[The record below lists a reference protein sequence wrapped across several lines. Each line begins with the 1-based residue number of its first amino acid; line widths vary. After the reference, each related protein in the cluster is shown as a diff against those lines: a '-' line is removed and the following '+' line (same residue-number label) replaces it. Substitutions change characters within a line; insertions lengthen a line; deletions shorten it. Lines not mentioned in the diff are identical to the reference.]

1 MRTKRYN
8 LQNKPIFALDL
19 FFLDVNVNN
28 FRVRKSQYLLHC
40 CLDKGLNWM
49 RNTDF
54 EFTFTVN
61 LAEKLAIEQSS
72 KLINSLERKSVQNNF
87 ILLELKG
94 LSTSLKLY
102 FFNLILN

>member
-1 MRTKRYN
+1 
-8 LQNKPIFALDL
+8 
-19 FFLDVNVNN
+19 
-28 FRVRKSQYLLHC
+28 
-40 CLDKGLNWM
+40 M

-87 ILLELKG
+87 ILLEPKG

>member
-1 MRTKRYN
+1 M
-8 LQNKPIFALDL
+8 
-19 FFLDVNVNN
+19 
-28 FRVRKSQYLLHC
+28 C
-40 CLDKGLNWM
+40 
-49 RNTDF
+49 NTDF

-87 ILLELKG
+87 ILLGLKG
-94 LSTSLKLY
+94 LLTSLKLY